1 MLNIDSSSL
10 WVYFLASLEHNE
22 GHRLNVNTE
31 TKSGALHGKIVL
43 QYEPTFAAKQI
54 SVVHFTL
61 IPLNDLFL

>member
-1 MLNIDSSSL
+1 M
-10 WVYFLASLEHNE
+10 
-22 GHRLNVNTE
+22 NVNTE

-54 SVVHFTL
+54 SFVHFTL